1 MTDDSGACCML
12 VLYFNSVDL
21 SKMMKDFVD
30 LG

>member
-1 MTDDSGACCML
+1 MADESGAGCML